1 MTSATA
7 SSPATIHSA
16 GFPSAGV
23 DHAPSAAPM
32 AKARQ
37 TAPNRPASRRWL
49 VSAVNRPAKAAEPN
63 KRRLP
68 VTTTEL

>member
-1 MTSATA
+1 
-7 SSPATIHSA
+7 
-16 GFPSAGV
+16 
-23 DHAPSAAPM
+23 M